1 MQTNLE
7 FENIEHVL
15 AQADELIQQISSEI
29 RSDTEDAHLMKLE
42 LRARNLKKIQS
53 EVQSE
58 KAKSEAYQLSH
69 STEGIHEAIQEI
81 AKAMEQYKRYLAGDR
96 PNKVE

>member
-1 MQTNLE
+1 MKTNLE
-7 FENIEHVL
+7 LEDIEQVL
-15 AQADELIQQISSEI
+15 AQADELIQQINSDF
-29 RSDTEDAHLMKLE
+29 RSDTEEAHLMKLE
-42 LRARNLKKIQS
+42 LRARNLKKIKS

-58 KAKSEAYQLSH
+58 MENNEAYQLSH